1 MIDARLERPLT
12 VLQGGQRDS
21 PARQRTQRATL
32 DWSHDLLPEPTR
44 RLFATLS
51 VFAGGWTLEAAERVC
66 ADPDGDAAAVLS
78 GLAKLVESSLVRTS
92 GEDAHGVR
100 YSMHQLTR
108 EYAAELLAAMPDHDS
123 VERRHAEWVLD
134 LFETAEPHLV
144 LRDLR
149 MWQERLRAEEDN
161 LRRALRWTID
171 HGATELGLRIGG
183 ACWQFW
189 FYWAELREGVTWLE
203 ALLAIPG
210 LRHRGRAPGPRP
222 LLAGRAVVAPGPL
235 HRVTRGLPRG
245 GRHPPF
251 ARHRG

>member
-1 MIDARLERPLT
+1 MD
-12 VLQGGQRDS
+12 
-21 PARQRTQRATL
+21 
-32 DWSHDLLPEPTR
+32 
-44 RLFATLS
+44 
-51 VFAGGWTLEAAERVC
+51 
-66 ADPDGDAAAVLS
+66 
-78 GLAKLVESSLVRTS
+78 
-92 GEDAHGVR
+92 
-100 YSMHQLTR
+100 QLTR

-149 MWQERLRAEEDN
+149 TWQERLRDEEDN

-203 ALLAIPG
+203 ALLALPG
-210 LRHRGRAPGPRP
+210 SDAAGEPRARALSSLAALWFWQGRCPESLEAYLEVVSILRSLGIEGERLGDA
-222 LLAGRAVVAPGPL
+222 LDDAAWSAGR
-235 HRVTRGLPRG
+235 R
-245 GRHPPF
+245 
-251 ARHRG
+251 